1 MPKWRCF
8 CLPYPRQWIDV
19 TCEGSVLL
27 TTITV
32 FIAKICDRPFDS
44 NFTIK
49 NVKIWNS
56 FLKIWFCFKGFDT
69 SRNVMMIFPII
80 VWRKVKK
87 LSIIKLVVY
96 TSGNN
101 YGTTLSNESFFFQFI
116 LLLHFD
122 NWRKMV
128 SNHHIIP
135 VFVVDFDLKMKRTLI
150 R

>member
-1 MPKWRCF
+1 MVKWRCF

-101 YGTTLSNESFFFQFI
+101 YGTTLSNESFFFNLYCCSILIIDGKWSRIIISFQS
-116 LLLHFD
+116 LLL
-122 NWRKMV
+122 
-128 SNHHIIP
+128 I
-135 VFVVDFDLKMKRTLI
+135 LI
-150 R
+150 WKWNAL